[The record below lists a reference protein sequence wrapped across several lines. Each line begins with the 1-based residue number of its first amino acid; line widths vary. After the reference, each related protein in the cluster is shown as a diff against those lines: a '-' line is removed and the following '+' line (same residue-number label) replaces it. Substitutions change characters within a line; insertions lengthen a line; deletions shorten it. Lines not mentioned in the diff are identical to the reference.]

1 MDFMDH
7 IVEQR
12 IAEAA
17 QRGDF
22 DHLPGAGQPLHLDDD
37 LLIPR
42 DLRMAYRV
50 LRNAGYVPDEIRL
63 LRELASV
70 EQLLAQALDPTD
82 RAVASAR
89 MRLLLDR
96 LGAGRSGALHLQS
109 QYFDQLL
116 ERLTANP
123 ARANGS

>member
-1 MDFMDH
+1 MDILDH

-17 QRGDF
+17 ERGDF
-22 DHLPGAGQPLHLDDD
+22 DQLPGAGKPLELDNDPM
-37 LLIPR
+37 IPR
-42 DLRMAYRV
+42 DLRIAYRV

-63 LRELASV
+63 LGELASA
-70 EQLLAQALDPTD
+70 EQLLARAIDPTD

-96 LGAGRSGALHLQS
+96 LGASRSGALHLQS
-109 QYFDQLL
+109 QYFDKLL
-116 ERLTANP
+116 ERLTADSV
-123 ARANGS
+123 RANGS